1 MNMQVAKNSVITL
14 DYHVTDPDGEVVDE
28 GREALVYLHGGYD
41 DIFRDIEEGLEG
53 KSVGDKLQVKLQPDE
68 AFGEYDADLV
78 NVEPRELFPANIE
91 VGMQMER
98 EDNTMVT
105 ITDIEEDVVVVDGN
119 HPLAGKSLIF
129 ACSVAAVRA
138 ATADEIE
145 HRHAHGAPGSHHH

>member
-1 MNMQVAKNSVITL
+1 MQIAKNTVVTL
-14 DYHVTDPDGEVVDE
+14 DYQVHDSDGSLVDDGSE
-28 GREALVYLHGGYD
+28 KLVYLHGGYD